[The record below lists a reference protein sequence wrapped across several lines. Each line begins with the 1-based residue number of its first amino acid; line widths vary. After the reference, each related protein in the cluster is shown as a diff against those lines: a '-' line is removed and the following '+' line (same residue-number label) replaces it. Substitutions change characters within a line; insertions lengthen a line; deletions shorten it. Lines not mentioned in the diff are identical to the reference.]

1 VREAADTGAGTL
13 AVACPYCTVMLDD
26 GVQSAGADLR
36 VADVATLLVEAGA
49 AD

>member
-1 VREAADTGAGTL
+1 
-13 AVACPYCTVMLDD
+13 
-26 GVQSAGADLR
+26 VQGAGADLR